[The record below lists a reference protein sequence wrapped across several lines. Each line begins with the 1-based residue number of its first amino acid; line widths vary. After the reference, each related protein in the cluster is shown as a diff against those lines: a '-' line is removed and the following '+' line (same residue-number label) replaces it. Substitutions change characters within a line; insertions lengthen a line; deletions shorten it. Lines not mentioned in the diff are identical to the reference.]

1 MATATMT
8 EKPSAETEAQ
18 IKELADKYA
27 YQVEWSDEDGEYVA
41 TVAEMP
47 GLSWLDPDMAKAL
60 DGIRMVTRE
69 GIEILLEDGEE
80 PPEPFA
86 LRDYSGTFTVRI
98 PPSEHRRLAVQA
110 AREGV
115 SLNRL
120 ASEKLAA

>member
-1 MATATMT
+1 MT
-8 EKPSAETEAQ
+8 TIENTSMNSKAQ
-18 IKELADKYA
+18 LKELADKYA

-47 GLSWLDPDMAKAL
+47 LMSWLDADMDKAL
-60 DGIRMVTRE
+60 EGIRMAVQE
-69 GIEILLEDGEE
+69 VIEDMAESGEDI
-80 PPEPFA
+80 PEPFA

-98 PPSEHRRLAVQA
+98 PPSQHRRLAIQA

-120 ASEKLAA
+120 ASEKLAAA